1 MRAGIRMCVF
11 YEWILLEVV
20 EMLTCH
26 ASYHH
31 YASVHVWRPLLSR
44 KLPYALTRGF
54 QLAIEHTVF
63 HWFMSIFPRK
73 PSFYCF
79 AMTVDLNV
87 NCLVSQPN
95 ECRKHLHTH
104 QSPIITACIEVV
116 RAQISAVLCMWASS
130 PTLFCTGSRGCE
142 RVTGKDSNRTWQRKD
157 YLVHS
162 DSLASLFHTWLSSGT
177 RC

>member
-1 MRAGIRMCVF
+1 MRAGGHTRIRMCVF
-11 YEWILLEVV
+11 YEWILQEVV

-54 QLAIEHTVF
+54 QPAIEHTVF

-73 PSFYCF
+73 PSFYCY
-79 AMTVDLNV
+79 AMTVGLNV
-87 NCLVSQPN
+87 NCLESQPN
-95 ECRKHLHTH
+95 ECRKHVHTLH
-104 QSPIITACIEVV
+104 QSPIWS
-116 RAQISAVLCMWASS
+116 QISSGLCMWASS
-130 PTLFCTGSRGCE
+130 PTLFCTGCRSCE
-142 RVTGKDSNRTWQRKD
+142 CVTGKDSNRTWQRKD

-162 DSLASLFHTWLSSGT
+162 VSLASLFHTWLSSGI